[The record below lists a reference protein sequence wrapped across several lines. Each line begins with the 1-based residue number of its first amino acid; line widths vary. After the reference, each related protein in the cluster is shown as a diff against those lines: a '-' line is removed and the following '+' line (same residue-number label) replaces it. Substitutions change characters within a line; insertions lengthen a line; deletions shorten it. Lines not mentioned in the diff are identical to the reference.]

1 MDFEIVN
8 GSVESLVTDCIVVAV
23 ADAGKLTPSAQAIDT
38 ASAGALQEVID
49 AGDFDGS
56 HGTTLLLR
64 NLSGV
69 TAKRTLLVGIGKESD
84 RSVAKQ
90 QTLIKS
96 VVATVNKMGVKT
108 LTLALDQ
115 SSGKD
120 SDIYRDTRLI
130 VEACSAALYQYDTT
144 KSKPA
149 TPTKLEHI
157 HLLLDEESTEYGEG
171 ALLDGVAIANGVA
184 TARELGNLPG
194 NICTPIYLADHA
206 KALAEEFDS
215 VSCEILDEKQIE
227 SMGMGALYS
236 VGKGSDIPPRLI
248 VLKYQ
253 GGEANEAPYALV
265 GKGITFDTGGIS
277 LKPGPEMDEMKFDMC
292 GAASVLGTFE
302 AVAEMRLPIN
312 LITVVAAAENMPS
325 GRASK
330 PGDVVTTLSGQT
342 VEILNTDAEGRLVL
356 CDALTYVQ
364 QFKPQAVIDVATLT
378 GACIIALGHQA
389 TGLLA
394 NDDSLAAQLLDA
406 GEFAGDRGWQLP
418 LWDEYQT
425 QLDSNFADM
434 ANIGGRPAGTITAA
448 CFLSRFTK
456 DVSWAHLDIAG
467 VAWNSGKAK
476 GATGRCVPMLT
487 QYLLDVAEQKEA

>member
-38 ASAGALQEVID
+38 ASAGALKEVID

-56 HGTTLLLR
+56 HGTTLMLR

-206 KALAEEFDS
+206 KALADEFDS

-236 VGKGSDIPPRLI
+236 VGKGSDIP
-248 VLKYQ
+248 Q
-253 GGEANEAPYALV
+253 G
-265 GKGITFDTGGIS
+265 
-277 LKPGPEMDEMKFDMC
+277 
-292 GAASVLGTFE
+292 
-302 AVAEMRLPIN
+302 
-312 LITVVAAAENMPS
+312 
-325 GRASK
+325 
-330 PGDVVTTLSGQT
+330 
-342 VEILNTDAEGRLVL
+342 
-356 CDALTYVQ
+356 
-364 QFKPQAVIDVATLT
+364 
-378 GACIIALGHQA
+378 
-389 TGLLA
+389 
-394 NDDSLAAQLLDA
+394 
-406 GEFAGDRGWQLP
+406 
-418 LWDEYQT
+418 
-425 QLDSNFADM
+425 
-434 ANIGGRPAGTITAA
+434 
-448 CFLSRFTK
+448 
-456 DVSWAHLDIAG
+456 
-467 VAWNSGKAK
+467 
-476 GATGRCVPMLT
+476 
-487 QYLLDVAEQKEA
+487 